1 MIWQRRHS
9 RLSNSLWLSALALLL
24 LAGSVFYC
32 IGNENRIGRD
42 YRLGLDAY
50 RLVDELDKASGE
62 AWRMAL
68 GYIVSGDPEYR
79 RRYREVAELRGGDRP
94 DAWQDAG
101 FTVEELAKLAEAKA
115 KAGELAA
122 IELAAMQLAET
133 ADPADAA
140 NRFRAASMLDNPAY
154 RRANAEW
161 IRSIG
166 EARGMVQMRSERSAR
181 QQAEMA
187 WLLRISI
194 AVAGLLLVLGLRW
207 VYRTVYAILGASPE
221 QVHQQIAEL
230 GRGDF
235 SQPVAVPANL
245 HNSVMGWLSETQ
257 RQLARI
263 DADRRS
269 AEAKTLRLTQLYA
282 ALSQCNQAIVRCNS
296 EAELFPQICR
306 DAVMFGGMK
315 MAWVGML
322 DPSGQTVVPVASYGS
337 GVEYLAG
344 IAIGVDAKHGNGC
357 GPTGTALREDK
368 AYWCQDYLHDPTT
381 AAWHERGAQF
391 GWRASAAL
399 PLHKNGVP
407 VGTLNL
413 YADSVNAFDFAA
425 RNLLL
430 EMAMDIDHALKGFE
444 REAERRHAL
453 QMEILRT
460 FMLERLNSGGSLRE
474 LLDEVVRKL
483 ESAMPDCICSVLLL
497 DEGGRHLRVAA
508 APGLPDFYNRAIDG
522 AEIGP
527 GVGSCG
533 NSAFTGQRT
542 VVADIARHP
551 YWANYKTLA
560 EQAGLGACWS
570 EPILGAAKKVLGT
583 FAIYQRYP
591 ASPDNFALRLLDM
604 VAHFVAL
611 AIERK
616 QAEEHIYQ
624 LANYDPLTGLPN
636 RGQLN
641 NHLKYAL
648 GLARRTNGQLAL
660 MFLDIDHF
668 KDVND
673 TLGHSIGDALL
684 VELANR
690 LRAALRAEDIVTRLG
705 GDEFIVLLPGA
716 NANAAAYIAQKLLD
730 AISAPFRIE
739 HYDLNM
745 SASIG
750 IALYP
755 NDGEDLE
762 TLSKSADTAMYRVKL
777 EGRHGCR
784 FFTPEMH
791 ANSARN
797 LQLVNGLRHALE
809 RGELELHYQPQ
820 LSLKTGKVTGAEALL
835 RWRHPELGQVSP
847 AEFIPVAEDSGLIL
861 PIGEWVIRT
870 AVRQARQI
878 MADGLGPLVMAVN
891 LSAVQFSQPTLPDLV
906 GSILDQ
912 EGLPPEYLE
921 LELTERVAM
930 NQPHAAI
937 AAMDNLHRR
946 GIRMSIDDFGTGYSS
961 LSYLKKFKVY
971 KLKIDQSFVRD
982 INTDAE
988 DKAIVSAVISLA
1000 DSLGL
1005 ATIAEGVETS
1015 EQKAFLQQQGCD
1027 EMQGYLFSRPL
1038 TASQLLEFLR

>member
-9 RLSNSLWLSALALLL
+9 RLSVSVWSSALALLL
-24 LAGSVFYC
+24 LAGAVAYC
-32 IGNENRIGRD
+32 IHYESRIGHVFRHE
-42 YRLGLDAY
+42 GDAY
-50 RLVDELDKASGE
+50 RLVDELAKTSDD

-68 GYIVSGDPEYR
+68 GYIISGDPEYR
-79 RRYREVAELRGGDRP
+79 HRYRDVAEIRDGRRLE
-94 DAWQDAG
+94 ALSAAG
-101 FTVEELAKLAEAKA
+101 FTAAELAQLAEAK
-115 KAGELAA
+115 GLAA
-122 IELAAMQLAET
+122 QLAQIELAAMQLAET
-133 ADPADAA
+133 GGTADAG
-140 NRFRAASMLDNPAY
+140 NRYRAASMLESQPYRQAY
-154 RRANAEW
+154 ADWRHVV
-161 IRSIG
+161 G
-166 EARGMVQMRSERSAR
+166 EAGRMVRTRSERLAR

-187 WLLRISI
+187 WLLRLSV
-194 AVAGLLLVLGLRW
+194 ALAGLMLVWALWR
-207 VYRTVYAILGASPE
+207 VYRAVYATLGASPE
-221 QVHQQIAEL
+221 QVREQIAEL
-230 GRGDF
+230 GCGDF
-235 SQPVAVPANL
+235 SQALPVPPEL
-245 HNSVMGWLSETQ
+245 RDSVLGWLSETQ

-263 DADRRS
+263 DADRRN
-269 AEAKTLRLTQLYA
+269 AEAKTQRLTQLYA

-315 MAWVGML
+315 MAWIGML
-322 DPSGQTVVPVASYGS
+322 DQTGQTLVPVASYGS
-337 GVEYLAG
+337 GIEYLSG
-344 IAIGVDAKHGNGC
+344 ISIGVDARPSNGY

-368 AYWCQDYLHDPTT
+368 AYWCQDYLNDPAT
-381 AAWHERGAQF
+381 AAWHERGVQF

-444 REAERRHAL
+444 REAERQHAL

-483 ESAMPDCICSVLLL
+483 ESAMPDCICSILLL

-522 AEIGP
+522 VEIGP

-533 NSAFTGQRT
+533 NTAFTGQRT

-551 YWANYKTLA
+551 YWESFKELA
-560 EQAGLGACWS
+560 AQAGLAACWS
-570 EPILGAAKKVLGT
+570 EPILGSAKKVLGT
-583 FAIYQRYP
+583 FAIYQHYP

-616 QAEEHIYQ
+616 QAEEHIYH

-684 VELANR
+684 VELAKR

-820 LSLKTGKVTGAEALL
+820 LSLKTGAVTGAEALL

-891 LSAVQFSQPTLPDLV
+891 LSAVQFSQPTLPELV

-930 NQPHAAI
+930 NQPQAAI

-982 INTDAE
+982 ISTDAE

-1005 ATIAEGVETS
+1005 ATIAEGVETP

-1038 TASQLLEFLR
+1038 TASQLMDFLR